1 MRSVAGAA
9 AHQGEA
15 VADGEHDALDA
26 VVPREGF
33 VEGADGLRVGRLVF
47 VVEDTSGPE
56 DVVEGDEATIG
67 ELRQDGFVVGGV
79 VGLVGIDEDEAE
91 GAIEGGDGVE
101 RGGEAQLD
109 AVAVGAAVEV
119 LLGDAGML
127 PADLAGVEAAPRRAA
142 PPPWRGRSSR

>member
-1 MRSVAGAA
+1 MRSVAVAA

-26 VVPREGF
+26 VVAGELL

-47 VVEDTSGPE
+47 IVEDPSGPE

-67 ELRQDGFVVGGV
+67 ELRQDGFVVGRV
-79 VGLVGIDEDEAE
+79 VLLVGIDEDEAE

-119 LLGDAGML
+119 LLGDGRR
-127 PADLAGVEAAPRRAA
+127 APRLI
-142 PPPWRGRSSR
+142 SQV